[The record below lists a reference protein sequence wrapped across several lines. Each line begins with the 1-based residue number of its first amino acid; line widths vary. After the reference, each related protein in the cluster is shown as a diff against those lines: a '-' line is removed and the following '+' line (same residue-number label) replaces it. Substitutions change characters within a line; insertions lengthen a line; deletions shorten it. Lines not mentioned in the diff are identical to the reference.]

1 MKLPIKRE
9 YFDKIKNK
17 EKMVEF
23 RDAHITFIAEDNG
36 EELRVDVRDASVTT
50 GVKKNYPDVLE
61 DEHTIVFYLK

>member
-9 YFDKIKNK
+9 YFDKIKRK

-50 GVKKNYPDVLE
+50 GIKKNYPDVLE
-61 DEHTIVFYLK
+61 DENTIVFYLK